1 MAKILYWFLL
11 FLCCS
16 NSAKIIIKFDE
27 DDSSELV
34 AQSNSERLVAA
45 IQKAHSSLDPLE
57 NVAVIPKAKT
67 GKMFLK
73 GPISLERISNIQ
85 IVIEGDLEFL
95 ANIQD
100 YPFVNGQYPDLFT
113 CVACD
118 NITIL
123 GRGGSVDG
131 CVRKI

>member
-1 MAKILYWFLL
+1 MTKIFYWFLL
-11 FLCCS
+11 FLTG
-16 NSAKIIIKFDE
+16 SAQIKFDE
-27 DDSSELV
+27 DDSSVLV
-34 AQSNSERLVAA
+34 AQSNSERLIAA
-45 IQKAHSSLDPLE
+45 IQQAHSSSDPLE
-57 NVAVIPKAKT
+57 NVVVIPKATT
-67 GKMFLK
+67 GKIFLN

-95 ANIQD
+95 ANIKE

-118 NITIL
+118 NITIV

-131 CVRKI
+131 YIR